1 VRAGWD
7 AVFDRHPPR
16 GRPRGK
22 TLGSLKFC
30 HRPLLPHRSEDP
42 ARVRAHNRRV
52 QRHRPVRH
60 AGHEVIA
67 VARGSSKTHYH
78 LRRRILVIFGTTAVF
93 AVLCTLVI
101 YLTEHDAKGTEIH
114 NLFDAFLFA
123 TSQLLTGSSVANPST
138 DLGKVLELVFDLW
151 AITVVASLAGSFGA
165 FFHAR
170 SKEMNEEMAK
180 AEALLHRHDAPGDA
194 ATPPA
199 R

>member
-1 VRAGWD
+1 VT
-7 AVFDRHPPR
+7 H
-16 GRPRGK
+16 
-22 TLGSLKFC
+22 
-30 HRPLLPHRSEDP
+30 
-42 ARVRAHNRRV
+42 
-52 QRHRPVRH
+52 HRPVKR
-60 AGHEVIA
+60 AGHEVLA

-78 LRRRILVIFGTTAVF
+78 LRHRILIIFGATAAF

-101 YLTEHDAKGTEIH
+101 YLAEHGAKGGEIH
-114 NLFDAFLFA
+114 SLWDSFLFT
-123 TSQLLTGSSVANPST
+123 TSQLLTGSSVANPKT

-180 AEALLHRHDAPGDA
+180 AEALLHHHETPGDA
-194 ATPPA
+194 ASPPV